1 MSVQQTAI
9 HTWRQQSVIW
19 IAALAL
25 VALGLYLSHIR
36 YLGYEW
42 LSRAGCA
49 VVILGLW
56 SALGGILQERLL
68 LSRFRWRRRNAI
80 VRARAALS
88 ARGNDPEEV
97 DEKLDDIEKGFQQR
111 AEELAQ
117 GLKFSF
123 GVQEFSLLT
132 TGTFLWG
139 FGDLL
144 IRFVMMK

>member
-1 MSVQQTAI
+1 MSAQQTSI
-9 HTWRQQSVIW
+9 HSWPLQAMIW
-19 IAALAL
+19 AAALAL
-25 VALGLYLSHIR
+25 IALGLYLSHIR

-49 VVILGLW
+49 VVMLGLW
-56 SALGGILQERLL
+56 SALGGILQERVLL
-68 LSRFRWRRRNAI
+68 GRLRWRRRNAI
-80 VRARAALS
+80 VRAKASLS
-88 ARGNDPEEV
+88 ARGNAPGEIEDKLEE
-97 DEKLDDIEKGFQQR
+97 IEKGFQQH

-123 GVQEFSLLT
+123 GVQEFSLLA

-144 IRFVMMK
+144 IRFVLMK